1 MKMKNYIMKGKGLV
15 ISISLFHLFTFSPL
29 RAQTPVYLDES
40 KPIEQRID
48 DALSRMTLDEK
59 IAVIHAQ
66 SKFSSPGV
74 KRLGFPD
81 LWTDDGPHGVRPDVL
96 WDEWVQAGQTNDS
109 CVAFPA
115 LTCLAATWNPAMARL
130 YGESLGEEALYRNKS
145 VMLGPGVN
153 IYRTPLGGRNFEY
166 MGEDPWLASRMV
178 VPYIK
183 GLQSKGVAACV
194 KHYALNNDEEY
205 RHQVNVIISD
215 RALHEIYLPAFKA
228 AVQEA
233 EAWSI
238 MGAYNLYKDQH
249 NCHNDIMLNKILKQ
263 DWGFDGVVI
272 SDWGGC
278 HDTDEAVRN
287 GLDLEFGTWTD
298 GLTMGKTNAYDSYY
312 LADAYKQGIKEG
324 KYSTKEL
331 DEKVRRLLRLFYRT
345 TMRRDK
351 PFGFLCSDAHYQA
364 ALEIAQQG
372 IVLLKNE
379 GVKERRSK
387 EGRSK
392 EEGVRSRKSAP
403 LLPIDLTKTKRI
415 LVVGENAI
423 KMMTVG
429 GGSSS
434 LKAQREILPL
444 DGIRA
449 RLNAQS
455 SNLNAQSPNLNAQSP
470 TLDYARGYVGD
481 TVQSYNGV
489 TVGRSLYETRSQE
502 ELTAEAVAKAKEADV
517 VIFIGGL
524 NKSDHQDCEGH
535 DRLSYDLPYAQNEAV
550 EAILKV
556 NPRLVFVN
564 ISGNGAALPWID
576 KVPAVVQAWFIGSEA
591 GEAIASVLF
600 GDVNPSGKL
609 PFTWYASLQQ
619 CGAHALDAYPG
630 TWRADHKVIDEEYKE
645 GIYVGYRWTDRLQA
659 NHKAQNSKLKTQ
671 SPLFAFG
678 HGLSYTTFKT
688 GKLTAD
694 KTTMSESDEITFTI
708 PVTNTGTMAGA
719 ETVQLY
725 ISDREASVDRPV
737 KELKAFQKVF
747 LQPGETKQVSLTID
761 KRALSFYDEASSQWK
776 AEPGDFEALA
786 GTASDKIV
794 SRCSFVLR

>member
-1 MKMKNYIMKGKGLV
+1 MKHLILTVVAGLV
-15 ISISLFHLFTFSPL
+15 SLSPL
-29 RAQTPVYLDES
+29 QAQTLPVYLDES
-40 KPIEQRID
+40 KPLEQRID
-48 DALSRMTLDEK
+48 DALKRMTLDEK

-96 WDEWVQAGQTNDS
+96 WDEWEQAGQTNDS

-145 VMLGPGVN
+145 VILGPGVN
-153 IYRTPLGGRNFEY
+153 INRTPLGGRNFEY

-178 VPYIK
+178 VPYVQ

-205 RHQVNVIISD
+205 RHQVNVIVSD
-215 RALHEIYLPAFKA
+215 RALHEIYLPAFRA
-228 AVQEA
+228 AVQEGG
-233 EAWSI
+233 AWAI

-249 NCHNDIMLNKILKQ
+249 NCHNEVMLNKILKQ

-298 GLTMGKTNAYDSYY
+298 GLTMGKTNAYDAYY
-312 LADAYKQGIKEG
+312 LAAAYKQAIREG
-324 KYSTKEL
+324 RYTTKEL
-331 DEKVRRLLRLFYRT
+331 DDKVRRVLRLFYRT
-345 TMRRDK
+345 TMNRHK
-351 PFGFLCSDAHYQA
+351 PYGFLCSDAHYEA
-364 ALEIAQQG
+364 ALKIAQEG
-372 IVLLKNE
+372 IVLLKNSPLPTSPRRG
-379 GVKERRSK
+379 GV
-387 EGRSK
+387 
-392 EEGVRSRKSAP
+392 VAP
-403 LLPIDLTKTKRI
+403 LLPLDATKTQRI

-444 DGIRA
+444 DGISRA
-449 RLNAQS
+449 LTGHDY
-455 SNLNAQSPNLNAQSP
+455 LLPSP
-470 TLDYARGYVGD
+470 TREGSGVGLSFARGYVGD

-489 TVGRSLYETRSQE
+489 TVGRSLYETRSQA
-502 ELTAEAVAKAKEADV
+502 ELTAEAVEKARQADV

-524 NKSDHQDCEGH
+524 NKSDYQDCEGH
-535 DRLSYDLPYAQNEAV
+535 DRKQYGLPYGQNELI
-550 EAILKV
+550 EALLKA
-556 NPRLVFVN
+556 NPRLVYVN
-564 ISGNGAALPWID
+564 ISGNAVAMPWAS
-576 KVPAVVQAWFIGSEA
+576 KVPAIVQAWFIGSEA

-609 PFTWYASLQQ
+609 PFTWYADLNQ
-619 CGAHALDAYPG
+619 CGAHALNTYPG
-630 TWRADHKVIDEEYKE
+630 TWRNDHKVIDEEYKE
-645 GIYVGYRWTDRLQA
+645 DIFVGYRWVDRL
-659 NHKAQNSKLKTQ
+659 KVKKEKGKKVKQ
-671 SPLFAFG
+671 SAPLFPFG
-678 HGLSYTTFKT
+678 HGLSYTTFTLGKATAEKT
-688 GKLTAD
+688 EM
-694 KTTMSESDEITFTI
+694 TTDETITFTV
-708 PVTNTGTMAGA
+708 PVTNTGKVAGA

-725 ISDREASVDRPV
+725 IRDLKSSLPRPV
-737 KELKAFQKVF
+737 KELKAFSKVC
-747 LQPGETKQVSLTID
+747 LQPGATQQVSITID
-761 KRALSFYDEASSQWK
+761 KSALSFYNDQTGLWT
-776 AEPGDFEALA
+776 AEPGDFEALI
-786 GTASDKIV
+786 GTSSANISSVCK
-794 SRCSFVLR
+794 FTLAQ